1 MKSISELEHKEAKG
15 LQGLLFDLDD
25 TLLTH
30 GQLTEQAYSALF
42 RLRESGLRLFCVTGR
57 PITWGKLLV
66 RQWPI
71 EAAVCETGP
80 LSVRFIEGQ
89 VRVRDTLSP
98 EAREQNRSRL
108 SRLVQA
114 MRERFSRLVVAS
126 DASERVSDFTF
137 DIGETQP
144 KTQQESARGLVDEAS
159 RFAEQWGA
167 HTNRSSVHLH
177 VTFDAH
183 DKASGTLHMLARELG
198 MDPTVARQQLAY
210 VGDSENDAPCFAAF
224 RTSIAVANLQG
235 AHTLL
240 PSYRTRSARGA
251 GFAEAAKHLV
261 DLRRG

>member
-1 MKSISELEHKEAKG
+1 MKPITEITAAEAKG

-30 GQLTEQAYSALF
+30 GRLTEEAYAALF
-42 RLRESGLRLFCVTGR
+42 RLKESGLRLFCVTGR

-80 LSVRFIEGQ
+80 LSVQFVEG
-89 VRVRDTLSP
+89 RVAIHDTLSVP
-98 EAREQNRSRL
+98 AREQNRSRL
-108 SRLVQA
+108 AQLVQA
-114 MRERFSRLVVAS
+114 LRERFSQLVVAS
-126 DASERVSDFTF
+126 DANERVSDFTF

-144 KTQQESARGLVDEAS
+144 KTQQKSAKGLVDEAS
-159 RFAEQWGA
+159 QFAEQWGA
-167 HTNRSSVHLH
+167 RTNRSSVHLH

-183 DKASGTLHMLARELG
+183 DKASGTLHLLARQLG
-198 MDPTVARQQLAY
+198 LDPTTARKQFAY

-224 RTSIAVANLQG
+224 KVSIAVANLQG

-240 PSYRTRSARGA
+240 PSYQTRGERGA
-251 GFAEAAKHLV
+251 GF
-261 DLRRG
+261 